1 MIDPSPPIAW
11 AQGAQLRPRAFGGG
25 GLLLILLALGL
36 SGCAT
41 KRDLK
46 DLQAEIRIL
55 ASRQDSAFARLAAV
69 TLEGQQDQESLTRDQ
84 SEAIVQLRGDV
95 NMRFLGIEEQLITLQ
110 ELTGQSQRNI
120 ASLRD
125 QFESRRDRL
134 AAPPPVAQEG
144 AAGDVMGEEIAAPR
158 AAGAAELY
166 SAAVTQFNRGMSTT
180 ARTAFTRF
188 LTAYPNH
195 PLASEAKFYLADILV
210 QENRLDEAI
219 EAFREITELFP
230 TAARAPFAL
239 YRIGVLYIELEDLD
253 QARSYLQR
261 VVNTY
266 PDSGAALV
274 ARERL
279 EEIS

>member
-1 MIDPSPPIAW
+1 MTEPSSPIAW
-11 AQGAQLRPRAFGGG
+11 ARSAQLRPRAFVGG
-25 GLLLILLALGL
+25 GLLFILLALGL

-46 DLQAEIRIL
+46 DLSAEIRTL
-55 ASRQDSAFARLAAV
+55 AARQDSAFIRLAAL
-69 TLEGQQDQESLTRDQ
+69 TLEGQDSLSRDQ
-84 SEAIVQLRGDV
+84 YESMVQLRGEV

-125 QFESRRDRL
+125 QFETRRDQL
-134 AAPPPVAQEG
+134 AAPPPVVRDS
-144 AAGDVMGEEIAAPR
+144 AAGEVMGEDIAAPR
-158 AAGAAELY
+158 AGGADELY
-166 SAAVTQFNRGMSTT
+166 NAALTQFRRGSNST
-180 ARTAFTRF
+180 ARMAFERF

-195 PLASEAKFYLADILV
+195 SLAPHAKYYLADILA

-219 EAFREITELFP
+219 AAFLEITELFP
-230 TAARAPFAL
+230 TAERVPFAL
-239 YRIGVLYIELEDLD
+239 YRVGVLYIELEDLD
-253 QARSYLQR
+253 QARSYLER

-279 EEIS
+279 AEIS

>member
-11 AQGAQLRPRAFGGG
+11 ARGALLRPRALGGG

-69 TLEGQQDQESLTRDQ
+69 TIEGRDSLSSLSRDQ
-84 SEAIVQLRGDV
+84 FEAGVQLRGEV
-95 NMRFLGIEEQLITLQ
+95 SMRFLGIEEQLITLQ

-120 ASLRD
+120 AALRD
-125 QFESRRDRL
+125 QFETRRERL
-134 AAPPPVAQEG
+134 TGPPPVNQDSS
-144 AAGDVMGEEIAAPR
+144 AGGVMGEEIAAPR
-158 AAGAAELY
+158 AGGAAEIY
-166 SAAVTQFNRGMSTT
+166 SAAVTQFNRGSFST
-180 ARTAFTRF
+180 ARIAFGRF

-195 PLASEAKFYLADILV
+195 SLASEAKFYLADILV

-219 EAFREITELFP
+219 DAFLEITELFP

-279 EEIS
+279 EDIS

>member
-1 MIDPSPPIAW
+1 MIEPSSPIAW
-11 AQGAQLRPRAFGGG
+11 ARSAQLRPRAFGGG
-25 GLLLILLALGL
+25 GLLIILLALGL

-46 DLQAEIRIL
+46 DLSTEIRTL
-55 ASRQDSAFARLAAV
+55 TARQDSAFIRLAAL
-69 TLEGQQDQESLTRDQ
+69 TLEGQDSLSRDQ
-84 SEAIVQLRGDV
+84 YEAMVQLRGEV

-120 ASLRD
+120 AALRD
-125 QFESRRDRL
+125 QFETRRNQL
-134 AAPPPVAQEG
+134 AAPPLVVQDS
-144 AAGDVMGEEIAAPR
+144 AAGEIMGEEIIGPTVGGADEIYNAA
-158 AAGAAELY
+158 L
-166 SAAVTQFNRGMSTT
+166 TQHRRGSNST
-180 ARTAFTRF
+180 ARLAFERF

-195 PLASEAKFYLADILV
+195 SMAPHAKYYLADILA

-219 EAFREITELFP
+219 DAFLEITELFP
-230 TAARAPFAL
+230 TAERVPFAL
-239 YRIGVLYIELEDLD
+239 YRVGILYIELEDLD
-253 QARSYLQR
+253 QARSYLER

>member
-11 AQGAQLRPRAFGGG
+11 ARGAQLRPRALGGG

-69 TLEGQQDQESLTRDQ
+69 TLEGQDSLSSDQ
-84 SEAIVQLRGDV
+84 SEAMVQLRGEV

-120 ASLRD
+120 VALRD
-125 QFESRRDRL
+125 QFETRRDRL
-134 AAPPPVAQEG
+134 VAPPPVARDS
-144 AAGDVMGEEIAAPR
+144 AAGEVVGEEIAAPR
-158 AAGAAELY
+158 AGGAAEIY
-166 SAAVTQFNRGMSTT
+166 SAAVTQFNRGSSST
-180 ARTAFTRF
+180 ARMAFTRF

-219 EAFREITELFP
+219 EAFLEITELFP

>member
-1 MIDPSPPIAW
+1 M
-11 AQGAQLRPRAFGGG
+11 
-25 GLLLILLALGL
+25 LLALGL

-46 DLQAEIRIL
+46 DLSTEIRTL
-55 ASRQDSAFARLAAV
+55 TARQDSAFIRLAAL
-69 TLEGQQDQESLTRDQ
+69 TLEGQDSLSRDQ
-84 SEAIVQLRGDV
+84 YEAMVQLRGEF

-120 ASLRD
+120 AALRD
-125 QFESRRDRL
+125 QFETRRDQL
-134 AAPPPVAQEG
+134 AAPPPVVQDS
-144 AAGDVMGEEIAAPR
+144 AAGEVMGEDIAAPR
-158 AAGAAELY
+158 AGGADELY
-166 SAAVTQFNRGMSTT
+166 SAALTHFHRGANST
-180 ARTAFTRF
+180 ARKAFERF
-188 LTAYPNH
+188 LTAH
-195 PLASEAKFYLADILV
+195 PHHSMAPHAKYYLADILA

-219 EAFREITELFP
+219 DVFLEITELFP
-230 TAARAPFAL
+230 TAERVPYAL
-239 YRIGVLYIELEDLD
+239 YRVGVLYIELEDLD
-253 QARSYLQR
+253 QARSYLEL